1 MQNNN
6 ESDADPKVLI
16 LKCRIRFKKIRIHED
31 NVGWHIIYQDE
42 EQHC

>member
-6 ESDADPKVLI
+6 ESVADPKVLI
-16 LKCRIRFKKIRIHED
+16 LKYRIRFKKIRIHED
-31 NVGWHIIYQDE
+31 NIIYQDE